1 MRMLTGRGSNPR
13 LTRRLYKAFRGV
25 NRLRHPHSP
34 SRPANYRLNS
44 SSIHPPALPSF
55 GPVSSLV
62 AFQAQAGEWPLEQR
76 PGNNARASRRVSR
89 SQGLPSRISG
99 RLQTS
104 RPLMPLSALCFDGI
118 NEAFPGFVRKFVWRT
133 FWRFAPI
140 WPSPCW
146 KHRQTA
152 LRVAGLQAIA
162 AVFHVLASGKPSRNY
177 PAAPTKVCA
186 RAKMGQDYGFRATL
200 RKFFSCRCPDWTS
213 MKSR

>member
-1 MRMLTGRGSNPR
+1 MWHKPGGCYSGR
-13 LTRRLYKAFRGV
+13 
-25 NRLRHPHSP
+25 
-34 SRPANYRLNS
+34 RPANG
-44 SSIHPPALPSF
+44 PSNHA
-55 GPVSSLV
+55 P
-62 AFQAQAGEWPLEQR
+62 
-76 PGNNARASRRVSR
+76 ASRRVSH
-89 SQGLPSRISG
+89 SQGLPPHTIGPPPSVP
-99 RLQTS
+99 
-104 RPLMPLSALCFDGI
+104 PLMPLSALCFDGI
-118 NEAFPGFVRKFVWRT
+118 NEAFPGSVRTLVWHP

-177 PAAPTKVCA
+177 PAAPIKVCA

-200 RKFFSCRCPDWTS
+200 RKFFSCRCPDRTS